1 MREKHGKFPVVIPV
15 PAISASKTVRGS
27 GVCLERGSR
36 LAPGA
41 PFAFSSV
48 LVVDTKF
55 NDHSLSS

>member
-1 MREKHGKFPVVIPV
+1 MREKHGKSLVVIPV
-15 PAISASKTVRGS
+15 PASPAWKTVRGS

-36 LAPGA
+36 RQPGA